1 MRHENKSAA
10 APLRARMVP
19 AALAFAAC
27 SALVL
32 PVCCEAQAQPN
43 PYPRKT
49 VRIVIAFTAG
59 GGADTVARVL
69 ARRMSESTGQQF
81 VIDNRPGAG
90 GNIAFEIV
98 AKAEPDGYT
107 VMNSTTGVV
116 VNPALYKKV
125 PYRIEDFSAV
135 SLIGKAPMILVVHP
149 SLPVHSVAELVRLA
163 KANPGGVRFGA
174 PTGAAGH
181 LSMEVFRVMAG
192 VDIQHVPYKG
202 APQAL
207 IDVINGQIEMTALA
221 VPATL
226 PLVRANRL
234 RPLAQTGEKR
244 SPVVADI
251 PTLQEAGIKGYDVST
266 WYVIFGPA
274 AMPSDVV
281 SALNAEILKALKF
294 RDVQDQL
301 INSGIGEIVGS
312 TPAEATQF
320 VRIEYER
327 WAKVIKAAHITA
339 E

>member
-1 MRHENKSAA
+1 MRRSMFAIAA
-10 APLRARMVP
+10 FV
-19 AALAFAAC
+19 ALAVAVTAARGQ
-27 SALVL
+27 S
-32 PVCCEAQAQPN
+32 
-43 PYPRKT
+43 YPRKA

-69 ARRMSESTGQQF
+69 ARKLSESTGQQF

-98 AKAEPDGYT
+98 AKADPDGYT
-107 VMNSTTGVV
+107 IMNSTTGVV
-116 VNPALYKKV
+116 VNPALYRKV
-125 PYRIEDFSAV
+125 PYRIEDFTAV
-135 SLIGKAPMILVVHP
+135 SLLGKAPMILVVHP
-149 SLPVHSVAELVRLA
+149 SLPVYSVADLVRLA
-163 KANPGGVRFGA
+163 KAKPGGVRFGA

-181 LSMEVFRVMAG
+181 LTMEVFRVMAG

-207 IDVINGQIEMTALA
+207 VDVINGQIEMTALA

-226 PLVRANRL
+226 PLVHAKRL
-234 RPLAQTGEKR
+234 RALAQTGEKR

-274 AMPSDVV
+274 GMPADIVNS
-281 SALNAEILKALKF
+281 LNAEILKALKF
-294 RDVQDQL
+294 RDVQEQL

-312 TPAEATQF
+312 TPAEATAF
-320 VRIEYER
+320 VLAEYER
-327 WAKVIKAAHITA
+327 WAKVIKAAHMTA

>member
-1 MRHENKSAA
+1 MLLERKSGRGGRPAGASLLALAVWGALAIAA
-10 APLRARMVP
+10 AGA
-19 AALAFAAC
+19 
-27 SALVL
+27 
-32 PVCCEAQAQPN
+32 AQAQS
-43 PYPRKT
+43 YPRKP
-49 VRIVIAFTAG
+49 VRVVIAFTAG

-69 ARRMSESTGQQF
+69 GRKMSESTGQQF
-81 VIDNRPGAG
+81 IIDNRPGAG

-98 AKAEPDGYT
+98 AKADPDGYT
-107 VMNSTTGVV
+107 IMNSTTGVV

-125 PYRIEDFSAV
+125 PYRIEDFTAV

-149 SLPVHSVAELVRLA
+149 SLPVRSVADLVKLA
-163 KANPGGVRFGA
+163 KAKPGGVRFGA

-181 LSMEVFRVMAG
+181 LTMEVFRVMAG

-207 IDVINGQIEMTALA
+207 VDVINGQIEMTALA
-221 VPATL
+221 VPATM

-251 PTLQEAGIKGYDVST
+251 PTLQEAGIKDYAVST

-274 AMPSDVV
+274 GMPPEVV
-281 SALNAEILKALKF
+281 NSLNAEILKALKF
-294 RDVQDQL
+294 ADVQEGL

-312 TPAEATQF
+312 TPAEASKF
-320 VRIEYER
+320 VQAEYVR
-327 WAKVIKAAHITA
+327 WAKVIKAAHMTA

>member
-1 MRHENKSAA
+1 MIAD
-10 APLRARMVP
+10 
-19 AALAFAAC
+19 
-27 SALVL
+27 SALRSGVRLRCFVL
-32 PVCCEAQAQPN
+32 SALGAATIAATGDAHAQA
-43 PYPRKT
+43 YPRKP

-59 GGADTVARVL
+59 GGADTVARVV

-81 VIDNRPGAG
+81 IIDNRPGAG

-98 AKAEPDGYT
+98 AKADPDGYT
-107 VMNSTTGVV
+107 IMNSTTGVV
-116 VNPALYKKV
+116 VNPALYRKV
-125 PYRIEDFSAV
+125 PYSIEDFTAV

-149 SLPVHSVAELVRLA
+149 SLPVRSVADLVKLA
-163 KANPGGVRFGA
+163 KAKPGGVRFGA

-181 LSMEVFRVMAG
+181 LTMEVFRVMAG

-207 IDVINGQIEMTALA
+207 VDVINGQIEMTALA
-221 VPATL
+221 VPATM

-251 PTLQEAGIKGYDVST
+251 PTLHEAGIRDYAVST

-274 AMPSDVV
+274 GMPADVV
-281 SALNAEILKALKF
+281 SSLNAEIGKALKF
-294 RDVQDQL
+294 RDVQEGL

-312 TPAEATQF
+312 TPAEAAKF
-320 VRIEYER
+320 VQAEYER
-327 WAKVIKAAHITA
+327 WAKVIKAARMTA